1 MGASQS
7 SKSHGTAGGGDFVS
21 STPHAPVVA
30 GSSSASPDNGQAT
43 THVSDT
49 PAAGFDGAVRDIA
62 DALRTP
68 PEPGVGSLGGRILFG
83 SQTGTAR
90 RLAHKLCNSLKTRHG
105 LDLETTDMQYFDPE
119 DLVNTPV
126 VLIVLATYEDASGAV
141 PPESAKWFVQ
151 WLHES
156 ATDERFGALFLKDT
170 KFAVFGCGNRE
181 YGADRFNSAARA
193 LDQDMA
199 RLGGERVL
207 RRADGDES
215 NGRME
220 TQFHDWADRL
230 AERLVPGGDKKQKEK
245 AKGRVTVKSKIAS
258 AATVGQDTAETPA
271 AVEYDTEEEEGSGGD
286 DDDEETQA
294 EPEAGS
300 EDDLD
305 MEDIGAGG
313 VVGEKK
319 EMVTDQ
325 LRANLTKQGYK
336 IIGSHSGVKLCRWT
350 KAQLRGRGGCY
361 KHSFYGIESHRCMET
376 TPSLAC
382 ANKCVLFPKS
392 GDTGCLPVGEP
403 IAT

>member
-1 MGASQS
+1 M
-7 SKSHGTAGGGDFVS
+7 
-21 STPHAPVVA
+21 
-30 GSSSASPDNGQAT
+30 
-43 THVSDT
+43 
-49 PAAGFDGAVRDIA
+49 
-62 DALRTP
+62 
-68 PEPGVGSLGGRILFG
+68 
-83 SQTGTAR
+83 
-90 RLAHKLCNSLKTRHG
+90 
-105 LDLETTDMQYFDPE
+105 
-119 DLVNTPV
+119 
-126 VLIVLATYEDASGAV
+126 
-141 PPESAKWFVQ
+141 
-151 WLHES
+151 
-156 ATDERFGALFLKDT
+156 
-170 KFAVFGCGNRE
+170 
-181 YGADRFNSAARA
+181 
-193 LDQDMA
+193 
-199 RLGGERVL
+199 
-207 RRADGDES
+207 
-215 NGRME
+215 
-220 TQFHDWADRL
+220 
-230 AERLVPGGDKKQKEK
+230 
-245 AKGRVTVKSKIAS
+245 KSKIAS

-325 LRANLTKQGYK
+325 LRANLTKQEYK